1 MSTLYSMIV
10 AGQSFYFWSIMAM
23 GACVG
28 SFMNVCILRIP
39 EQSFFSH
46 LRSVCPSCGKQIP
59 AWLNIPVF
67 SFIMLRGRAQCCSA
81 KLSWQYPL
89 IEIAGALIFAGM
101 YLKFPFLGWSIS
113 GSEFE
118 INEFIRWVHASLFVS
133 LMLIMSVID
142 ARLMIIPDV
151 LSIGMI
157 VTSPLVVLAHPDL
170 DFKSSAVGIFLGG
183 GILYLVAWV
192 YWLIRREYGLGFGDV
207 KLLAAIGGWL
217 GWQAVFPTLFLGSIT
232 GTLVAVAI
240 MLVARRFSWQM
251 KIPFGPYLA
260 IGAVSH
266 LLWGAEFFLIFVG
279 SQPQN

>member
-1 MSTLYSMIV
+1 MSTLYSVIV

-59 AWLNIPVF
+59 AWLNIPIF
-67 SFIMLRGRAQCCSA
+67 GFFMLRGRAQCCSA

-118 INEFIRWVHASLFVS
+118 INQFTNKQQRSDEF
-133 LMLIMSVID
+133 LIHFHFI
-142 ARLMIIPDV
+142 
-151 LSIGMI
+151 
-157 VTSPLVVLAHPDL
+157 
-170 DFKSSAVGIFLGG
+170 FK
-183 GILYLVAWV
+183 
-192 YWLIRREYGLGFGDV
+192 
-207 KLLAAIGGWL
+207 
-217 GWQAVFPTLFLGSIT
+217 
-232 GTLVAVAI
+232 
-240 MLVARRFSWQM
+240 
-251 KIPFGPYLA
+251 KIPKN
-260 IGAVSH
+260 
-266 LLWGAEFFLIFVG
+266 LIQF
-279 SQPQN
+279 NLI